1 MGVLSA
7 LPIIS
12 AGNVCCCLWVVSG
25 GAVAAYLFQ
34 QNRSTPMTPADGALV
49 GLLAGLAGALVRSV
63 VAIPIDLL
71 VAPMEQAILQR
82 VLDMGTLPPEAR
94 DILDRYGRG
103 GAMGG
108 AYFILSRIVGLMFWL
123 FVGGVF
129 STLGGLLGALIFKK
143 QTPPAS
149 SISRRPRK
157 RGGVRNAARQCA
169 WLSCFAHPNRHS
181 GTWSFSGSVPLAW
194 RSAR

>member
-7 LPIIS
+7 LPIIA
-12 AGNVCCCLWVVSG
+12 AGNACCCLWVVSG
-25 GAVAAYLFQ
+25 GVIAAYLFQ
-34 QNRSTPMTPADGALV
+34 QNQTTPITPADGALI
-49 GLLAGLAGALVRSV
+49 GLLAGLAGAFVQVLVK
-63 VAIPIDLL
+63 IPIDIL

-108 AYFILSRIVGLMFWL
+108 AFFIISRIVGLMFWI

-129 STLGGLLGALIFKK
+129 STLGGLLGALIFRT
-143 QTPPAS
+143 QTPP
-149 SISRRPRK
+149 
-157 RGGVRNAARQCA
+157 GVIDIPPTA
-169 WLSCFAHPNRHS
+169 
-181 GTWSFSGSVPLAW
+181 
-194 RSAR
+194 